1 MAAYEYTC
9 PCGGSL
15 KTDSNRIFDDFI
27 KDHKASHIEKVLEL
41 KSKAISL
48 PPMGL
53 NHTYQV
59 VETPCSCKTV
69 VTG

>member
-15 KTDSNRIFDDFI
+15 KTDSNRIFEEFI
-27 KDHKASHIEKVLEL
+27 KDHKAAHIEKVLEL

-48 PPMGL
+48 PPIPMTHGE
-53 NHTYQV
+53 V
-59 VETPCSCKTV
+59 VYTPCSCKTV